1 MKINSFG
8 VSTLKKPIPGFSE
21 IVIRGI
27 VFVILISFAVSI
39 LYPLFWLF
47 INALR
52 TNQELFLD
60 TWGMPKDWLWGNF
73 TKAWNFG
80 VGRYFFNSIIVTFI
94 STIFTILISAFA
106 AFPLSRFN
114 FRGRYV
120 ILMGIIS
127 GLMLTPQGSLISLY
141 KLLQFLGIYNT
152 YFALIIPYIA
162 YRVPFVTFLIW
173 SYFISLPKEIEESA
187 YMDGCTDWQVF
198 WQIIMPMS
206 KPIIATAALLSS
218 RVFWN
223 EFMFALVFVEKET
236 LKTIPVGLMNLKSN
250 LATEWT
256 VLLAGLATSALPII
270 IVFLLLQKHFIRGL
284 TIGGVK
290 G

>member
-1 MKINSFG
+1 M
-8 VSTLKKPIPGFSE
+8 KKPLPGFSE
-21 IVIRGI
+21 IASRGI
-27 VFVILISFAVSI
+27 VFVVLTSFAVSI
-39 LYPLFWLF
+39 LYPLFWLY

-60 TWGMPKDWLWGNF
+60 TWGLPVTWLWINF
-73 TKAWNFG
+73 VKAWDAG
-80 VGRYFFNSIIVTFI
+80 VGRYFLNSVIVTSI
-94 STIFTILISAFA
+94 STILTILISAFA

-114 FRGRYV
+114 FKGRHV

-141 KLLQFLGIYNT
+141 KLLQYLGIYNT
-152 YFALIIPYIA
+152 YFALILPYVA
-162 YRVPFVTFLIW
+162 YRIPFVTFLIW

-206 KPIIATAALLSS
+206 KPIIATAALLAS

-223 EFMFALVFVEKET
+223 EFMFALVFVESED

-250 LATEWT
+250 LATDWT
-256 VLLAGLATSALPII
+256 VLLAGLAISALPVI
-270 IVFLLLQKHFIRGL
+270 IVFLFLQKHFIRGL

>member
-114 FRGRYV
+114 FRGRYA

-187 YMDGCTDWQVF
+187 YMDGCSDWQVF

-223 EFMFALVFVEKET
+223 EFMFALVFVEKED

-250 LATEWT
+250 LATDWT

>member
-1 MKINSFG
+1 MVI
-8 VSTLKKPIPGFSE
+8 LKKPTPGFSE
-21 IVIRGI
+21 TVIRGI
-27 VFVILISFAVSI
+27 VFIILIAFAVSI
-39 LYPLFWLF
+39 LYPLFWLY

-60 TWGMPKDWLWGNF
+60 TWGLPKAWLWSNF
-73 TKAWNFG
+73 IKAWQAG
-80 VGRYFFNSIIVTFI
+80 VGRYFLNSVIVTFI
-94 STIFTILISAFA
+94 STVFTILVSAFA

-114 FRGRYV
+114 FRGRN
-120 ILMGIIS
+120 IMLMGIIS

-141 KLLQFLGIYNT
+141 KLLQFLGLYNT
-152 YFALIIPYIA
+152 YFALIIPYVA

-173 SYFISLPKEIEESA
+173 SYFISLPREIEESA

-206 KPIIATAALLSS
+206 KPIIATAALLAS

-223 EFMFALVFVEKET
+223 EFMFALVFVDKEE

-250 LATEWT
+250 LSTDWT
-256 VLLAGLATSALPII
+256 VLLAGLAISALPII
-270 IVFLLLQKHFIRGL
+270 IVFLVLQRHFIRGL